1 MLMTM
6 RPGAGRTDWKY
17 PRHSTTPPP
26 RAESNNLSEWT
37 PPVCSE
43 RTSRFTVRKERPD
56 VKRVHQCWLHAD
68 DDIESLQQD
77 ISIECVVS
85 KNCR

>member
-26 RAESNNLSEWT
+26 RAESDNLSEWT
-37 PPVCSE
+37 SPVCFE
-43 RTSRFTVRKERPD
+43 RTSGFTVCKERADVERIHQCRLHTNHD
-56 VKRVHQCWLHAD
+56 VKG
-68 DDIESLQQD
+68 LQQN
-77 ISIECVVS
+77 ISTECVMS
-85 KNCR
+85 KTYR